1 LKDVHPENIRNVA
14 FIAHQSAGKTTLCE
28 SILHRTKSITRMGE
42 IEDGNTVSDYQSD
55 EISRH
60 MSITTSLLVASYKDT
75 KLNILDTPGFTDFSG
90 EVISAVRVA
99 DFAGVLIHASA
110 GIEVG
115 TELVW
120 SFVAD
125 QKIPAF
131 FYVNH
136 LDKENVNFDQVSID
150 LEKRFKS
157 VAIVQFPVNPGS
169 ENFNQIIDL
178 IEMKLVTFNPEGSE
192 KSRSDIPDNL
202 SANAKELRQKL
213 VDAVAETDDDLM
225 EKFFENDGLTKDEL
239 TLGLRNGFNNG
250 SLYPLLCGAAKRQV
264 GTSTL
269 LEFLQNIAPSPLDR
283 PNQMAVKEG
292 GSDTES
298 LDSSVDA
305 STSSLVFKTVSDKN
319 VGDLSYFRVFS
330 GMMKSGEDLRN
341 TTRGSNEKIGQIYTV
356 TGKNRTAVDIV
367 PSGDMG
373 ALVKLKDTHTSN
385 SLSSSKEGRTL
396 LGIDFPNPVTRIAI
410 EAKQQGDEEKI
421 SNGLHVLAEEDP
433 SFKFKYEAELSQ
445 LIISGQ
451 GELHLNIL
459 IDRLKNRFGVEVDQI
474 TPKIPYRET
483 IKGSAEGQGK
493 YKKQSGGRGQYG
505 DCWLK
510 LEKLK
515 RGEDYEFVDAIVG
528 GVIPGKFVPAVEKG
542 VKSAIETGVIAG
554 FPVVD
559 IKVTCYDGSYHTVDS
574 SENAFKMAGSMA
586 FKKTFKD
593 CKPMILEP
601 IEDLEVRVP
610 EEFMGDVM
618 GDISSKRGKIMG
630 MENQGSFQL
639 IRAKIPLSELYL
651 YSSTLRSI
659 TGGRGL
665 HKSSFSHYEEVPIEI
680 KSELTADYEA
690 RRAEGIS

>member
-1 LKDVHPENIRNVA
+1 MKDVHPENIRNVA

-28 SILHRTKSITRMGE
+28 SILHRTKSITRMGS
-42 IEDGNTVSDYQSD
+42 IEDGNTVSDFQDD
-55 EISRH
+55 EISRQ
-60 MSITTSLLVASYKDT
+60 MSITTTLLVANHKDT
-75 KLNILDTPGFTDFSG
+75 KLNLLDTPGFTDFSG
-90 EVISAVRVA
+90 EVITAVRVVDCA
-99 DFAGVLIHASA
+99 CVLIHASA

-120 SFVAD
+120 SFISD
-125 QKIPAF
+125 QKTPAF

-136 LDKENVNFDQVSID
+136 LDKENVNFDQVVSD
-150 LEKRFKS
+150 LENRFES
-157 VAIVQFPVNPGS
+157 VAIIQFPVNPGS
-169 ENFNQIIDL
+169 DNFNQIVDL
-178 IEMKLVTFNPEGSE
+178 VDMKLITFDSE
-192 KSRSDIPDNL
+192 ESENKRSDIPDDL
-202 SANAKELRQKL
+202 SEKAKELRQKL
-213 VDAVAETDDDLM
+213 VDTVAETDDDLM
-225 EKFFENDGLTKDEL
+225 GKFFDNDGLTKDEVK
-239 TLGLRNGFNNG
+239 LGLRKGFNNG
-250 SLYPLLCGAAKRQV
+250 SLYPLLCGAAKSQV
-264 GTSTL
+264 GTIGL
-269 LEFLQNIAPSPLDR
+269 LEFLHDIAPSPLDR
-283 PNQMAVKEG
+283 PNQMATKDG
-292 GSDTES
+292 GTEAES
-298 LDSSVDA
+298 LDSSVEA
-305 STSSLVFKTVSDKN
+305 STAALVFKTVSDKN

-330 GMMKSGEDLRN
+330 GLMNSGEDLQN
-341 TTRGSNEKIGQIYTV
+341 VSQGSNEKIGQIYTV
-356 TGKNRTAVDIV
+356 TGKNRSAVDAV

-385 SLSSSKEGRTL
+385 SLSDSKDSWILT
-396 LGIDFPNPVTRIAI
+396 GIDFPNPVTRIAI

-433 SFKFKYEAELSQ
+433 SFKFNYEAELSQ

-459 IDRLKNRFGVEVDQI
+459 IDRLKNRFGVEVNQI

-510 LEKLK
+510 LEKMK
-515 RGEDYEFVDAIVG
+515 RGENFEFVDAIVG

-542 VKSAIETGVIAG
+542 VISAIETGVIAG

-559 IKVTCYDGSYHTVDS
+559 IRVTCYDGSYHTVDS

-586 FKKTFKD
+586 FKKIFKE
-593 CKPMILEP
+593 CKPAILEP

-630 MENQGSFQL
+630 MENQGTFQL
-639 IRAKIPLSELYL
+639 IRAKLPLAELYL

-665 HKSSFSHYEEVPIEI
+665 HKSSFSHYDEVPIEI
-680 KSELTADYEA
+680 KTELTVDYEA
-690 RRAEGIS
+690 RRAEGLN

>member
-1 LKDVHPENIRNVA
+1 MKDVHPENIRNVA

-28 SILHRTKSITRMGE
+28 SILHRTKAITRMGS
-42 IEDGNTVSDYQSD
+42 IEDGNTVSDYQPD
-55 EISRH
+55 EISRQ
-60 MSITTSLLVASYKDT
+60 MSITTTLLVSDHNNI

-99 DFAGVLIHASA
+99 DCAGVLIHATA

-120 SFVAD
+120 SFVQE
-125 QKIPAF
+125 QKAPAF
-131 FYVNH
+131 FYINH
-136 LDKENVNFDQVSID
+136 LDKENVDFDKVVSD
-150 LEKRFKS
+150 LDKRFS
-157 VAIVQFPVNPGS
+157 SLAILQFPANSGS
-169 ENFNQIIDL
+169 ENFNQLVDL
-178 IEMKLVTFNPEGSE
+178 VDMKLVQFNPDGSE
-192 KSRSDIPDNL
+192 KNRGDIPDNL
-202 SANAKELRQKL
+202 TDKSSEMRQNL

-225 EKFFENDGLTKDEL
+225 EKFFENDGLTNEEL
-239 TLGLRNGFNNG
+239 MTGLRKGFNEG
-250 SLYPLLCGAAKRQV
+250 TLFPVLCGAAKRQV

-269 LEFLQNIAPSPLDR
+269 LDFLKDIAPSPMNR
-283 PNQMAVKEG
+283 PNQTAMKEG
-292 GSDTES
+292 GSEIENLNSAT
-298 LDSSVDA
+298 DA
-305 STSSLVFKTVSDKN
+305 TTTSLVFKTVSDKN
-319 VGDLSYFRVFS
+319 VGDLSYFRVFA
-330 GMMKSGEDLRN
+330 GVMKSGDDLRN
-341 TTRGSNEKIGQIYTV
+341 TTRGSTEKIGQIYTV
-356 TGKNRTAVDIV
+356 TGKNRTAVDVV

-385 SLSSSKEGRTL
+385 SLSSTKDGWVLEG
-396 LGIDFPNPVTRIAI
+396 INFPNPVTRIAI

-433 SFKFKYEAELSQ
+433 SFKFNYDAELAQ

-459 IDRLKNRFGVEVDQI
+459 IDRLKDRFGVEVDQV

-510 LEKLK
+510 LDKMK
-515 RGEDYEFVDAIVG
+515 RGDDYEFVDAIVG
-528 GVIPGKFVPAVEKG
+528 GVIPGKFIPAVEKG
-542 VKSAIETGVIAG
+542 VRSAIETGVIAG
-554 FPVVD
+554 YPVVD
-559 IKVTCYDGSYHTVDS
+559 IKVTCYDGSFHTVDS

-586 FKKTFKD
+586 FKKVFKD
-593 CKPMILEP
+593 CKPAILEP

-630 MENQGSFQL
+630 MENQGSFQV
-639 IRAKIPLSELYL
+639 IRAKLPLAELHL
-651 YSSTLRSI
+651 YSSMLRSI

-665 HKSSFSHYEEVPIEI
+665 HKSSFSHYEEVPNEI
-680 KSELTADYEA
+680 KTELIEDYEA
-690 RRAEGIS
+690 RRAEGLG